1 MIGLDLII
9 TEAEWGLLMLFF
21 QLLHSLKFAINRKKT
36 QKTET
41 KQNKPAKK
49 NLKKDPQFF

>member
-21 QLLHSLKFAINRKKT
+21 QLLDSLKFAINRKKKNT
-36 QKTET
+36 QKTKT
-41 KQNKPAKK
+41 KQTS
-49 NLKKDPQFF
+49 

>member
-21 QLLHSLKFAINRKKT
+21 QPLDSLKFAINSKKT
-36 QKTET
+36 TTKTKNQK
-41 KQNKPAKK
+41 QKK
-49 NLKKDPQFF
+49 TNQLR

>member
-21 QLLHSLKFAINRKKT
+21 QLLDSLKFAINRLKKPKK
-36 QKTET
+36 Q
-41 KQNKPAKK
+41 KQNKTNQLRKT
-49 NLKKDPQFF
+49 